1 MNDLS
6 AIGPSDLNALYS
18 NSNSS
23 ALAALGLGASGSFNS
38 LVDQMLANPSTT
50 TQQKAQ
56 LAMAQAKNDDNLA
69 LSGMFSDPSSS
80 LLGSGL
86 TGLLGGGGDLF
97 GLPSWASQAASL
109 SGDSNLEALLNMY
122 NQEASMIQSQLL
134 GGDGSS
140 DLFDGLA

>member
-6 AIGPSDLNALYS
+6 AIGPSDFSSLYS
-18 NSNSS
+18 NSNAG
-23 ALAALGLGASGSFNS
+23 ALAALGGSGSFNS
-38 LVDQMLANPSTT
+38 LIDQMLSNPSAT

-56 LAMAQAKNDDNLA
+56 LAMAQAQNDDTLA
-69 LSGMFSDPSSS
+69 LSGMFSDSSFS
-80 LLGSGL
+80 MLGSGL
-86 TGLLGGGGDLF
+86 TGLLGGGDLF
-97 GLPSWASQAASL
+97 ALPSWASQAASL

-140 DLFDGLA
+140 GLFDGLA